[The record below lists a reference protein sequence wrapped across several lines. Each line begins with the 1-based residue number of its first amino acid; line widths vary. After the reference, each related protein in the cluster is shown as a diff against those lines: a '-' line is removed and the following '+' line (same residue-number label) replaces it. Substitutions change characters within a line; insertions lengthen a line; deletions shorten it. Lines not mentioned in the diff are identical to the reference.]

1 MPQFAYIPYS
11 DENRR
16 LFLNGK
22 IEEFQGKKV
31 IGFDCMTI
39 TSQERDLVRKPG
51 NWFYCYSCDTEMYFV
66 PGKVK
71 NSRFAH
77 KKLKH
82 CFQADSLAHSSTK
95 KALFWLFEKEKYHV
109 KTEQRFKTKNF
120 APVADVAV
128 QTKTKED
135 VLVVEVQASNTI
147 SCASIAQ
154 RTNAYASE
162 GIPTAWII
170 VLDSFFG
177 SEEDGSN
184 AQYTGTFV
192 TEYTRHDDGTT
203 TLEYKELPFGE
214 ETVFTYTGNRKKNFT
229 LIMDTYHYVIA
240 VNHAGNFHLI
250 RRDPSVL
257 ATKIEAELRGEK
269 WSSDNDNF
277 LISRIPQENIVQTL
291 LNTQIRHID
300 YEPKRKEALEKSDEF
315 LGDEGNHP
323 LEEVE
328 FKEYSID
335 YDRAK
340 QLEKERLLNETPLD
354 SIQLINE
361 QYEAIKLAY
370 ERIEEENRQKALQEL
385 KHQEEK
391 SRAEQEALA
400 LLHLKDMY
408 EQREESNRLKYE
420 TNLKKYNDRFIK
432 EKEYLLNNFQKTQ
445 SIIQE
450 LKDRNSELIRD
461 LERKEAEKRRAELR
475 AEQERH
481 RNEKEAEE
489 EKRKQNEKKQ
499 RVKSEQV
506 FYLLELIERMEKNSG
521 LVFSKFITEVESEYN
536 RPLDEF
542 KIYDLEKVFYELE
555 ERYKEVKRMDPL
567 QQTIFAKEYEQ
578 KYRPT
583 YILSKQISFFDF

>member
-11 DENRR
+11 DENRK
-16 LFLNGK
+16 LFPNGK

-31 IGFDCMTI
+31 IGFDSMTI
-39 TSQERDLVRKPG
+39 SPEERDLVRKPG

-109 KTEQRFKTKNF
+109 KTEQRFKTKSF

-128 QTKTKED
+128 KTKTKED

-154 RTNAYASE
+154 RTNAYASV
-162 GIPTAWII
+162 GIPTAWVI

-177 SEEDGSN
+177 SDEDGGI
-184 AQYTGTFV
+184 AQYTGTFL
-192 TEYTRHDDGTT
+192 TEYIRHDDGTT
-203 TLEYKELPFGE
+203 TMQYNELPFGE
-214 ETVFTYTGNRKKNFT
+214 ETVFTYIGKRKKNFT

-257 ATKIEAELRGEK
+257 TTKIEAELRGEK
-269 WSSDNDNF
+269 WNSENDNF
-277 LISRIPQENIVQTL
+277 FISRIPQENIVQTL
-291 LNTQIRHID
+291 LNTQIRNID

-315 LGDEGNHP
+315 LGDEGNH
-323 LEEVE
+323 LTDEIE

-340 QLEKERLLNETPLD
+340 QLEKERLLKEIPLD
-354 SIQLINE
+354 SIELINE
-361 QYEAIKLAY
+361 QYEAIKEVY
-370 ERIEEENRQKALQEL
+370 ERIEEEKRQKALQVL
-385 KHQEEK
+385 KQQEEK
-391 SRAEQEALA
+391 KRAEQEALA
-400 LLHLKDMY
+400 LLHLKDIY
-408 EQREESNRLKYE
+408 EQREETNRLKYE
-420 TNLKKYNDRFIK
+420 PLLKKYNDGYFK
-432 EKEYLLNNFQKTQ
+432 EKEQLLTNFRRVQFT
-445 SIIQE
+445 IQE
-450 LKDRNSELIRD
+450 LRDRNSELIRD
-461 LERKEAEKRRAELR
+461 FEQKVAEKRRAALR
-475 AEQERH
+475 AEEERS
-481 RNEKEAEE
+481 RKEKIAEE

-506 FYLLELIERMEKNSG
+506 FYILELIQRMEKTSG
-521 LVFSKFITEVESEYN
+521 LIFSKFITEVENEYN
-536 RPLDEF
+536 KPLEEF
-542 KIYDLEKVFYELE
+542 KIYDLEKVFYKLE
-555 ERYKEVKRMDPL
+555 ERYKELKRIDPL
-567 QQTIFAKEYEQ
+567 QQTIFSKEYEE
-578 KYRPT
+578 KYRPS